1 MKNPFRS
8 LTKFE
13 WCLWT
18 GSVVAVTAAFLIYS
32 TDYLTLIASV
42 IGVTALIFVSK
53 GMVFGQILCVIFAVF
68 YGIVSYFFRYYG
80 EVITYLCMSG
90 PIALMSVV
98 SWIKH
103 PFEKSEEVEVNR
115 LTNYTITC
123 APIRTGRIITDFE
136 FYIVNVE
143 KTPLIR
149 SSYTKKEQIVDEAYA
164 LFKKKCGMLPEAP
177 TDDKTK
183 SLIVRAYNAG
193 VDFNTLFESVSFFVK
208 KLPIPYSYWEYMSF
222 EWVLKNAARIYGLV
236 CDNLT
241 EKDINKIKR
250 AVTELLNK
258 EVRRVEQKAK
268 RVEQKQ

>member
-115 LTNYTITC
+115 M
-123 APIRTGRIITDFE
+123 
-136 FYIVNVE
+136 
-143 KTPLIR
+143 
-149 SSYTKKEQIVDEAYA
+149 TKKQIMIMVI
-164 LFKKKCGMLPEAP
+164 L
-177 TDDKTK
+177 T
-183 SLIVRAYNAG
+183 AG
-193 VDFNTLFESVSFFVK
+193 VTGIFYFILKWFGNENLILSTFSIATSFAAAYMTFMRSAYYGVGYAINDVVLVGLWGYATMK
-208 KLPIPYSYWEYMSF
+208 NISYMPMTVCF
-222 EWVLKNAARIYGLV
+222 GMFFMNDIYGFV
-236 CDNLT
+236 NWQRMKKRQIDK
-241 EKDINKIKR
+241 EKSN
-250 AVTELLNK
+250 
-258 EVRRVEQKAK
+258 
-268 RVEQKQ
+268 